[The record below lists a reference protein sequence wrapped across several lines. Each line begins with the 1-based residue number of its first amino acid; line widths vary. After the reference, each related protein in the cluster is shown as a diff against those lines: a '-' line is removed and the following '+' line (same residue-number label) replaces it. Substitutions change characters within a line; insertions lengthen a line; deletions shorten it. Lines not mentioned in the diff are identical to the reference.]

1 MDNKLSKKDIAS
13 ILYMTYMNKYCEDTF
28 SFDHGDTFS
37 KIKTYY
43 NNLVQR
49 VGNETINEAT
59 HKVRVSMNEGTDYDY
74 MHFSYEDEPELVFE
88 VTSLIDYDNKKTDGY
103 TGNAQWA
110 DVGLFLN
117 DYTDVEFDD
126 LEK

>member
-43 NNLVQR
+43 NNLIQ
-49 VGNETINEAT
+49 
-59 HKVRVSMNEGTDYDY
+59 KVVM
-74 MHFSYEDEPELVFE
+74 
-88 VTSLIDYDNKKTDGY
+88 K
-103 TGNAQWA
+103 Q
-110 DVGLFLN
+110 
-117 DYTDVEFDD
+117 
-126 LEK
+126 